1 MALAQNRDKPVGWSV
16 KFINL
21 FDKFLLLIQ
30 TFGRISFRMYSRHS
44 TTPGVPYRS
53 GLVWGYSSRC
63 GPDKGTRVKLISIYI
78 GNSECDIGAYI
89 VLFHIFSCDDQ
100 KPYMIRPRVVYADEM
115 SLFTDSTIYKRMAF
129 VLAILGLALEFVSFV
144 SPFWISKTFDNGTA
158 INVGLWLTCVDLDC
172 TGISSSPGRLT
183 AKNRCQVGKPFS
195 YFIYT
200 LY

>member
-1 MALAQNRDKPVGWSV
+1 
-16 KFINL
+16 
-21 FDKFLLLIQ
+21 
-30 TFGRISFRMYSRHS
+30 
-44 TTPGVPYRS
+44 
-53 GLVWGYSSRC
+53 
-63 GPDKGTRVKLISIYI
+63 
-78 GNSECDIGAYI
+78 
-89 VLFHIFSCDDQ
+89 
-100 KPYMIRPRVVYADEM
+100 MIRPRVVYADEM
-115 SLFTDSTIYKRMAF
+115 SLFTDSIIYKRMAF